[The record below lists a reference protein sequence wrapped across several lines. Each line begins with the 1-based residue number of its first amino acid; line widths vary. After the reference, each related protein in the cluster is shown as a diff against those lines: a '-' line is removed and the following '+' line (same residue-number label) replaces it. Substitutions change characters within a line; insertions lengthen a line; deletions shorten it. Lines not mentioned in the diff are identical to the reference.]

1 MARSAKQ
8 YENEIKVI
16 VVAALSREFKRSAII
31 DKVVAKAKSLN
42 QVATKGLV
50 NPSATASIIPYRND
64 RWLTEKNSVLVK
76 VTNMKYGV
84 PNLVRITLNLKYG
97 LAEEYYWLTK
107 ESPRAVWKPN
117 GSQILNWIKAKGD
130 RGNFTYN
137 GKPLNTL
144 KEYQV
149 KSVAF
154 LISRSIGRKGIKK
167 TDLFN
172 PFKDKKSGV
181 EATVNKSLPNIY
193 GRISDLYGASIEESV
208 IEMLEIFR

>member
-8 YENEIKVI
+8 YENQIKVI
-16 VVAALSREFKRSAII
+16 IVAALIREFKKSAII

-42 QVATKGLV
+42 QVATKGLI

-64 RWLTEKNSVLVK
+64 GWLTDKNSVSVK
-76 VTNMKYGV
+76 VADIKYGV
-84 PNLVRITLNLKYG
+84 PNLVRITLKLKYG

-107 ESPRAVWKPN
+107 ESPKSIWRPSGN
-117 GSQILNWIKAKGD
+117 QIINWIKAKGD
-130 RGNFTYN
+130 RGNFLYN
-137 GKPLNTL
+137 GNPLNTS

-154 LISRSIGRKGIKK
+154 IISRSIGRKGIKK

-172 PFKDKKSGV
+172 PFKDKRSGV
-181 EATVNKSLPNIY
+181 EATVNKALPNIY

-208 IEMLEIFR
+208 VEMLEVFR